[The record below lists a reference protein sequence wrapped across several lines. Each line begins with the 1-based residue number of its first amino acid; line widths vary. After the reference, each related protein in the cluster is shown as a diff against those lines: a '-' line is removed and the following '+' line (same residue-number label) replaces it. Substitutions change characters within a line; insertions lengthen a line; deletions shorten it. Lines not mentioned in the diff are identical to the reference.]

1 MNRRTLIT
9 GLGLSLM
16 APAIV
21 KADNLMK
28 LPTFKPNEA
37 WPYVWNRTDAGFE
50 LYGLGNGIITRALK
64 HESKPLL
71 LDSDIKKYLPK
82 WQNYERIVALS
93 EIRTSSRWANLA
105 TIGQFKP

>member
-1 MNRRTLIT
+1 MNRRSLIT

-28 LPTFKPNEA
+28 LPSFNPSET

-64 HESKPLL
+64 HEKKTLL

-82 WQNYERIVALS
+82 WQDYDRIVALS
-93 EIRTSSRWANLA
+93 EIRTSSRWVNLA
-105 TIGQFKP
+105 ISGDFKP